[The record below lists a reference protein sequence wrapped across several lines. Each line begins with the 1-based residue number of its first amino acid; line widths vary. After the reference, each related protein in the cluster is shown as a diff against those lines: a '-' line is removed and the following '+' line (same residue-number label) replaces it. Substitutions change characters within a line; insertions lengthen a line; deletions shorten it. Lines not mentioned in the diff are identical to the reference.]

1 MKLRRAQV
9 AGSFY
14 SGSKTAL
21 TSEIEGCFTHRLGP
35 GRLPTLARL
44 WAGKRRIV
52 GLVCPHAGYV
62 YSGPVAARSYFEL
75 AGDGKPEKIVII
87 GPNHTGQGSGVSMM
101 SEGVWETP
109 LGQVEVDKMTAA
121 AISKASNI
129 IDLDDQAHLY
139 EHSVEVQL
147 PFLQYVLGTRFEFVP
162 ICMMMQDLETSVEV
176 GKAIGQALE
185 GESAIIIAS
194 SDMTHYESA
203 EAAKRKD
210 QLAIDAILALDD
222 TKLQETVQSHRISMC
237 GHGPVA
243 SMIAASKILN
253 AKTAQLLGYST
264 SGDITGDNNEVVGYL
279 AASIYK

>member
-1 MKLRRAQV
+1 MRLRRAQV

-14 SGSKTAL
+14 KGTKAGL
-21 TSEIEGCFTHRLGP
+21 TSEIEECFTHPLGP
-35 GRLPTLARL
+35 GRLPTLAQVGDRKL
-44 WAGKRRIV
+44 V
-52 GLVCPHAGYV
+52 GLLCPHAGYI
-62 YSGPVAARSYFEL
+62 YSGPMAARSYFEL
-75 AGDGKPEKIVII
+75 ASDGKPDKIVII

-101 SEGVWETP
+101 SEGTWETP
-109 LGQVEVDKMTAA
+109 LGQIRVDKEAA
-121 AISKASNI
+121 ERISKISDI

-147 PFLQYVLGTRFEFVP
+147 PFLQYVLKAEFEFVP
-162 ICMMMQDLETSVEV
+162 ICMMMQDLKTSLEV
-176 GKAIGQALE
+176 GKAIGQALKDDDVL
-185 GESAIIIAS
+185 IVAS

-203 EAAKRKD
+203 EVAKRKD
-210 QLAIDAILALDD
+210 HLAIDAILALDD

-264 SGDITGDNNEVVGYL
+264 SGDITGDNSEVVGYL
-279 AASIYK
+279 AVSLHK

>member
-1 MKLRRAQV
+1 LKLRRAQV

-14 SGSKTAL
+14 SGTKAAL

-35 GRLPTLARL
+35 GRLPTLAQVGERRL
-44 WAGKRRIV
+44 V

-62 YSGPVAARSYFEL
+62 YSGPVAAKSYFEV
-75 AGDGKPEKIVII
+75 ARDGTPDKIVII

-109 LGQVEVDKMTAA
+109 FGQVEVDKETAI
-121 AISKASNI
+121 AISKASDI
-129 IDLDDQAHLY
+129 IDVDDRAHLY
-139 EHSVEVQL
+139 EHSIEVQL
-147 PFLQYVLGTRFEFVP
+147 PFLQYVLKTRFDFVP
-162 ICMMMQDLETSVEV
+162 ICMMMQDLETSQEV
-176 GKAIGQALE
+176 GKAVGEALK
-185 GESAIIIAS
+185 GKSALVIAS

-203 EAAKRKD
+203 ESAKRKD

-222 TKLQETVQSHRISMC
+222 ARLQETVESHRISMC

-253 AKTAQLLGYST
+253 AKTARLLGYSN
-264 SGDITGDNNEVVGYL
+264 SGDITGDSTEVVGYL
-279 AASIYK
+279 AASVQQ

>member
-1 MKLRRAQV
+1 LKLRRAQV

-14 SGSKTAL
+14 SGTKAAL
-21 TSEIEGCFTHRLGP
+21 TSEIERCFTHRLGP
-35 GRLPTLARL
+35 GRLPTLAQVGERKL
-44 WAGKRRIV
+44 V
-52 GLVCPHAGYV
+52 GLVCPHAGYM
-62 YSGPVAARSYFEL
+62 YSGPVAARSYFEV
-75 AGDGKPEKIVII
+75 ASDGKPDKIVII
-87 GPNHTGQGSGVSMM
+87 GPNHTGRGSGVSMM

-109 LGQVEVDKMTAA
+109 LGEIEVDKETVD
-121 AISKASNI
+121 AISKASGI

-147 PFLQYVLGTRFEFVP
+147 PFLQYVLKTRFEFVP
-162 ICMMMQDLETSVEV
+162 ICMMMQDLETSAEV
-176 GKAIGQALE
+176 GKAIGEVLKGKNAL
-185 GESAIIIAS
+185 IIAS

-210 QLAIDAILALDD
+210 RLCIDAILALDD
-222 TKLQETVQSHRISMC
+222 ARLQETVESHRISMC

-264 SGDITGDNNEVVGYL
+264 SGDITGDTSEVVGYL
-279 AASIYK
+279 AASIQK

>member
-1 MKLRRAQV
+1 MRLRRAQV

-14 SGSKTAL
+14 KGTKAGL
-21 TSEIEGCFTHRLGP
+21 TSEIEECFTHPLGP
-35 GRLPTLARL
+35 GRLPTLAQVGDRKL
-44 WAGKRRIV
+44 V
-52 GLVCPHAGYV
+52 GLVCPHAGYI
-62 YSGPVAARSYFEL
+62 YSGPMAARSYFEL
-75 AGDGKPEKIVII
+75 ASDGKPDKIVII

-101 SEGVWETP
+101 SEGAWETP
-109 LGQVEVDKMTAA
+109 LGQIRVDKEAA
-121 AISKASNI
+121 ERISKISDI

-147 PFLQYVLGTRFEFVP
+147 PFLQYVLKAEFEFVP
-162 ICMMMQDLETSVEV
+162 ICMMMQDLKTSLEV
-176 GKAIGQALE
+176 GKAIGQALKDDDVL
-185 GESAIIIAS
+185 IVAS

-203 EAAKRKD
+203 EVAKRKD
-210 QLAIDAILALDD
+210 HLAIDAILALDD

-264 SGDITGDNNEVVGYL
+264 SGDITGDNSEVVGYL
-279 AASIYK
+279 AVSLHK

>member
-1 MKLRRAQV
+1 M
-9 AGSFY
+9 
-14 SGSKTAL
+14 
-21 TSEIEGCFTHRLGP
+21 
-35 GRLPTLARL
+35 
-44 WAGKRRIV
+44 
-52 GLVCPHAGYV
+52 
-62 YSGPVAARSYFEL
+62 YSGPVAARSYFEV
-75 AGDGKPEKIVII
+75 ASDGRPDKIVII

-109 LGQVEVDKMTAA
+109 LGQIEVDKETVD
-121 AISKASNI
+121 AISKASGI

-147 PFLQYVLGTRFEFVP
+147 PFLQYVLKARFEFVP
-162 ICMMMQDLETSVEV
+162 ICMMMQDLETSAEV
-176 GKAIGQALE
+176 GKAIGEALK
-185 GESAIIIAS
+185 GKNALIIAS

-210 QLAIDAILALDD
+210 RLCIDAILALDD
-222 TKLQETVQSHRISMC
+222 ARLQETVESHRISMC

-264 SGDITGDNNEVVGYL
+264 SGDITGDTSEVVGYL
-279 AASIYK
+279 AASVQK

>member
-1 MKLRRAQV
+1 LRLRRAQV

-14 SGSKTAL
+14 KGTKAGL
-21 TSEIEGCFTHRLGP
+21 TSEIEECFTHPLGP
-35 GRLPTLARL
+35 GRLPTLAQVGDRKL
-44 WAGKRRIV
+44 V
-52 GLVCPHAGYV
+52 GLVCPHAGYI
-62 YSGPVAARSYFEL
+62 YSGPMAARSYFEL
-75 AGDGKPEKIVII
+75 ASDGKPDKIVII

-101 SEGVWETP
+101 SEGTWETP
-109 LGQVEVDKMTAA
+109 LGQIRVDKEAA
-121 AISKASNI
+121 ERISKISDI

-147 PFLQYVLGTRFEFVP
+147 PFLQYVLKAEFEFVP
-162 ICMMMQDLETSVEV
+162 ICMMMQDLKTSLEV
-176 GKAIGQALE
+176 GKAIGQALKDDDVL
-185 GESAIIIAS
+185 IVAS

-210 QLAIDAILALDD
+210 RLAIDAILALDD

-264 SGDITGDNNEVVGYL
+264 SGDITGDNSEVVGYL
-279 AASIYK
+279 AVSLHK

>member
-1 MKLRRAQV
+1 LKLRRAQV

-14 SGSKTAL
+14 EGTKAAL

-35 GRLPTLARL
+35 GRLPALVQTGERKL
-44 WAGKRRIV
+44 V
-52 GLVCPHAGYV
+52 GLVCPHAGYI
-62 YSGPVAARSYFEL
+62 YSGPIAARSYFEL
-75 AGDGKPEKIVII
+75 ANDGKPNKIVII

-109 LGQVEVDKMTAA
+109 FGQVEVDKEAA
-121 AISKASNI
+121 DAISKASDI
-129 IDLDDQAHLY
+129 IDLDDQAHLH

-147 PFLQYVLGTRFEFVP
+147 PFLQYVLKEKFEFVP
-162 ICMMMQDLETSVEV
+162 ICMMMQDLETSLEV
-176 GKAIGQALE
+176 GKAIGQALK
-185 GESAIIIAS
+185 GDDPLIIAS

-203 EAAKRKD
+203 EAARQKD
-210 QLAIDAILALDD
+210 QLAIDAIVALDD
-222 TKLQETVQSHRISMC
+222 TRLQETVQTHRISMC

-253 AKTAQLLGYST
+253 AKTAKLLGYST
-264 SGDITGDNNEVVGYL
+264 SGDITGDNSEVVGYL